1 MTGELQTNASFLR
14 DGRMIRCMS
23 QQNAGA
29 RRIDCNFGQDRA
41 EVLCVRRVFVR
52 NANEL
57 QTIELDL
64 LIVKDA
70 NARSA
75 YRIQKMRDAP
85 KEFVIA
91 VNEMRTERYAK
102 MFPRLRDFKGIH
114 MGAVEHVSSN
124 ENNVRIECCNLSDDP
139 FREASMVNVAEVKVR
154 CEYGRAASPGVRE
167 IFKFH

>member
-1 MTGELQTNASFLR
+1 M
-14 DGRMIRCMS
+14 
-23 QQNAGA
+23 
-29 RRIDCNFGQDRA
+29 
-41 EVLCVRRVFVR
+41 LCVRRVFVR

-102 MFPRLRDFKGIH
+102 MFPRLRDFQRIH

-139 FREASMVNVAEVKVR
+139 LREASMVNVAEV
-154 CEYGRAASPGVRE
+154 
-167 IFKFH
+167 